1 MAEKRPPMPA
11 RMGGASGYKMQA
23 FAMAPQ
29 ISSPFF
35 SESNPSPHALT
46 LFSSQGPARKKQR
59 DRGFQC
65 PEMSELNPRTSLSPH
80 KEISPILFT
89 HPDQHPSVA
98 VSNLISFGGSDD
110 SELDDSL
117 SLAASD
123 AKEIFSTSCLT
134 LWRSWVWNSLPQRN
148 RPVATWIKVS
158 CPLQRQNDS
167 QFFPQTSGRSTHKRF
182 R

>member
-46 LFSSQGPARKKQR
+46 LFSSQRPERKKQR

-65 PEMSELNPRTSLSPH
+65 LEMSELNPRTSLSPH

-123 AKEIFSTSCLT
+123 AKEMAGSY
-134 LWRSWVWNSLPQRN
+134 
-148 RPVATWIKVS
+148 
-158 CPLQRQNDS
+158 NDPAPS
-167 QFFPQTSGRSTHKRF
+167 QSAQPSASSPGMDADLFHVLSNAVEELGLE
-182 R
+182 

>member
-1 MAEKRPPMPA
+1 
-11 RMGGASGYKMQA
+11 
-23 FAMAPQ
+23 MAPQ

-46 LFSSQGPARKKQR
+46 LFSFQGPARKKQR

-65 PEMSELNPRTSLSPH
+65 LEMSELNPHTSLSPH

-123 AKEIFSTSCLT
+123 AKEMAGSYNDPAHPAQAWTPIFSTSCLT